1 MDRFIIAGLGNLGL
15 KFKNTRHNSGFM
27 VIDSMSK
34 ELFVPVK
41 RSMTKTLAGEGIY
54 NGKPIV
60 LAKPKTYMN
69 LSGES
74 IRELVDWYKSSL
86 DKLVIIYDDMDLPV
100 GDIRIRMKGSAGSH
114 NGMKS
119 IVQQLGTT
127 DFIRIRI
134 GIGEPED
141 RDGIN
146 YVLGR
151 FQKDEKAIMAET
163 VKTVSAA
170 ILCIIDDGIDI
181 AMNRYNTKKE

>member
-1 MDRFIIAGLGNLGL
+1 
-15 KFKNTRHNSGFM
+15 
-27 VIDSMSK
+27 
-34 ELFVPVK
+34 
-41 RSMTKTLAGEGIY
+41 
-54 NGKPIV
+54 
-60 LAKPKTYMN
+60 
-69 LSGES
+69 
-74 IRELVDWYKSSL
+74 
-86 DKLVIIYDDMDLPV
+86 MDLPL

-151 FQKDEKAIMAET
+151 FQKDEKAIMALT

-170 ILCIIDDGIDI
+170 ILCIIDYGIDI